1 MLVYIVQSSISWVGV
16 DLELLFCV
24 FIVVCIFM
32 SFKSVVVACFQKN
45 FLSFETVILITYLYL
60 SLLIGFGMIYLI
72 FIQSNLHVLIESGAP
87 ISGDYFDKLVT
98 SLYFSAVTL
107 FSVGYGDVVP
117 IGIGRFL
124 AVFEA
129 LIGYILPAVFLA
141 RTVIG
146 IEKQ

>member
-1 MLVYIVQSSISWVGV
+1 MSGGIDMEMVFGVSIA
-16 DLELLFCV
+16 
-24 FIVVCIFM
+24 VCIFM
-32 SFKSVVVACFQKN
+32 NFKHVVAACFQKN
-45 FLSFETVILITYLYL
+45 FLSIETIIMITYLYI

-72 FIQSNLHVLIESGAP
+72 CMQSNIHVIVDAGIP
-87 ISGDYFDKLVT
+87 ISGGYFDRLFT

-107 FSVGYGDVVP
+107 FSVGYGDIVP

-124 AVFEA
+124 AMIEA

-146 IEKQ
+146 LEKSK

>member
-1 MLVYIVQSSISWVGV
+1 M
-16 DLELLFCV
+16 
-24 FIVVCIFM
+24 
-32 SFKSVVVACFQKN
+32 
-45 FLSFETVILITYLYL
+45 ITYLYL

-72 FIQSNLHVLIESGAP
+72 CLQSNIPVLLEGNVPAA
-87 ISGDYFDKLVT
+87 GGYFDKLLT

-117 IGIGRFL
+117 IGVGRFL
-124 AVFEA
+124 AVLEA

-146 IEKQ
+146 IEK

>member
-1 MLVYIVQSSISWVGV
+1 M
-16 DLELLFCV
+16 
-24 FIVVCIFM
+24 
-32 SFKSVVVACFQKN
+32 
-45 FLSFETVILITYLYL
+45 ITYLYL
-60 SLLIGFGMIYLI
+60 SLLVGFGMIYLI
-72 FIQSNLHVLIESGAP
+72 CIQSNFHVLVEAGNP
-87 ISGDYFDKLVT
+87 ISGDYFDKLFT

-107 FSVGYGDVVP
+107 FSVGYGDIVP

>member
-1 MLVYIVQSSISWVGV
+1 MFG
-16 DLELLFCV
+16 V
-24 FIVVCIFM
+24 FIAVCIFM
-32 SFKSVVVACFQKN
+32 IFKSVVVACFQKN
-45 FLSFETVILITYLYL
+45 FLSFETVIMITYLYL

-72 FIQSNLHVLIESGAP
+72 CMQSNLHVLIESGVP
-87 ISGDYFDKLVT
+87 ITGDYFDKLVT

-107 FSVGYGDVVP
+107 FSVGYGDIVP

-124 AVFEA
+124 AVIEA

-146 IEKQ
+146 IDK

>member
-1 MLVYIVQSSISWVGV
+1 
-16 DLELLFCV
+16 
-24 FIVVCIFM
+24 
-32 SFKSVVVACFQKN
+32 
-45 FLSFETVILITYLYL
+45 
-60 SLLIGFGMIYLI
+60 MIYLI

-87 ISGDYFDKLVT
+87 ITGDYFDKLVT

-107 FSVGYGDVVP
+107 FSVGYGDIVP
-117 IGIGRFL
+117 IGFGRFL

>member
-1 MLVYIVQSSISWVGV
+1 M
-16 DLELLFCV
+16 ELIFC
-24 FIVVCIFM
+24 IIIAICIFM
-32 SFKSVVVACFQKN
+32 NFKHVIIVCLRKD
-45 FLSFETVILITYLYL
+45 FLSFETVIMITYLYL

-72 FIQSNLHVLIESGAP
+72 CLQSNIQVLVESGIP
-87 ISGDYFDKLVT
+87 VTGDYIGKLLI

-107 FSVGYGDVVP
+107 FSVGYGDIVP
-117 IGIGRFL
+117 IGLGRFI